1 MGTKALMV
9 GLEGKTSCLLEAF
22 VCLLACLVVRCSSIH
37 CCLGSLDHGGGG
49 HVLVQKKGGGRQV

>member
-22 VCLLACLVVRCSSIH
+22 VCLLACLFVVVVY